1 MVCRASGV
9 PLGLIAGERY
19 EEIGVHL
26 GSEDALVLVTDG
38 ITDPLSTEGDPLGEL
53 AFARRLEKAP
63 RISIGICEAL
73 LLDGASTRDDATV
86 LVLQLPRSNA
96 TPIAA

>member
-1 MVCRASGV
+1 
-9 PLGLIAGERY
+9 
-19 EEIGVHL
+19 
-26 GSEDALVLVTDG
+26 VLVTDG
-38 ITDPLSTEGDPLGEL
+38 ITDPLSTEGDPLGEV

-86 LVLQLPRSNA
+86 LVLQLPRA
-96 TPIAA
+96 AAAPIAA